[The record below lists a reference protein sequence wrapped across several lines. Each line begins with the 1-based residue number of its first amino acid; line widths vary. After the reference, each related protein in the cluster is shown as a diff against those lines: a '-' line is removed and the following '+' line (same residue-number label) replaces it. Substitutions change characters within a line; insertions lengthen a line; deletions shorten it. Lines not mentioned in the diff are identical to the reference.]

1 MRLSY
6 HAETES
12 LYIDVANGTSAECV
26 EICDGV
32 VLDFDSS
39 GTLVGIDID
48 RVRSLP
54 QVLKIPDSLS
64 RTAETSDAHVG
75 SDG

>member
-12 LYIDVANGTSAECV
+12 LYIDVANGASAECL

-39 GTLVGIDID
+39 GAQVGIDID

-54 QVLKIPDSLS
+54 QVLKIPDCLPLN
-64 RTAETSDAHVG
+64 AETPGAQGRSNG
-75 SDG
+75 

>member
-12 LYIDVANGTSAECV
+12 LYIDVANGASAECL
-26 EICDGV
+26 ENCDGV

-39 GTLVGIDID
+39 GAQVGID
-48 RVRSLP
+48 RVRSVP
-54 QVLKIPDSLS
+54 QVLKIPDCLPS
-64 RTAETSDAHVG
+64 TAETPSAQG
-75 SDG
+75 RSNG